1 MSSNAPTPPRAATW
15 LVHGHTLADFTVG
28 RVFEHGRR
36 RTLLE
41 SDNALFTTLTLH
53 YNPLYLDREYARA
66 AGFDD
71 ILMNPLLVFNTVF
84 GMSVEDLS
92 EGGGPF
98 LGVEALE
105 YGAAVHA
112 GDTLQASST
121 RAPTNAPAM
130 YSRVLPPGLVGLN
143 PRAPPAIAF
152 HHACWPHRDAHRR
165 CDAGNRAP

>member
-1 MSSNAPTPPRAATW
+1 VSSNAPTPPRAATW
-15 LVHGHTLADFTVG
+15 LVHGHTLSDFTVG

-121 RAPTNAPAM
+121 
-130 YSRVLPPGLVGLN
+130 VLTARLSAKHEHYGIVSWATRGCN
-143 PRAPPAIAF
+143 QRGEQVISF
-152 HHACWPHRDAHRR
+152 
-165 CDAGNRAP
+165 NRANLVRRSR